1 MRDVALLFTTRIVRL
16 FAYGFLSVVRVL
28 YLAGMGLDERRIGI
42 LLTLTLL
49 GDVVLF

>member
-1 MRDVALLFTTRIVRL
+1 MTTRSSL
-16 FAYGFLSVVRVL
+16 LSRRDWQKVAFCRMVL